1 MSHVKC
7 PKCLH
12 TVRVKPDGTIAYH
25 VGIQWSNKA
34 CVAFKT
40 PAAWSVPSAL
50 IAHGKSSR
58 GDCMRCGRHVS
69 DGPAD
74 DCPQCNIKVYRD
86 DDLRKAAYE
95 KDRKSREN

>member
-1 MSHVKC
+1 
-7 PKCLH
+7 
-12 TVRVKPDGTIAYH
+12 
-25 VGIQWSNKA
+25 
-34 CVAFKT
+34 
-40 PAAWSVPSAL
+40 
-50 IAHGKSSR
+50 
-58 GDCMRCGRHVS
+58 VS